1 MTSPPALSRVAVDE
15 AVSAERRRLADHVA
29 ELSDEQWSTA
39 SLCAAWTVRDVV
51 AHLTSTTR
59 TGVLR
64 IARAAVRAR
73 GSFDRME
80 IDLAAER
87 AAAHATP
94 ELVAQLRKSAETN
107 RRFPGSTPL
116 DPLMDLVVHGQD
128 IARPLG
134 RRYVSP
140 PEAVAA
146 SLTHVATTSFLG
158 GPKRLA
164 GLRLVSTDTGW
175 SLGDG
180 PEVSGGDID
189 LLLVASGRPSG
200 LAALAGPG
208 LATLTARLTG
218 GNPR

>member
-1 MTSPPALSRVAVDE
+1 MSSPPLSRDAVDQ

-29 ELSDEQWSTA
+29 DLTDAQWATG
-39 SLCAAWTVRDVV
+39 SLCAAWTARDVV
-51 AHLTSTTR
+51 AHLTTTTR

-80 IDLAAER
+80 IALAGER
-87 AAAHATP
+87 AAAHSTA
-94 ELVAQLRKSAETN
+94 ELVAQLRESAESS
-107 RRFPGSTPL
+107 RRFPGSAPV
-116 DPLMDLVVHGQD
+116 DPLMDLVIHGQD

-134 RRYVSP
+134 RSYVSP
-140 PEAVAA
+140 PEVVAT
-146 SLTHVATTSFLG
+146 SLAHVATSSFLG
-158 GPKRLA
+158 APRRLA
-164 GLRLVSTDTGW
+164 GLRIVSADTDW

-180 PEVSGGDID
+180 PEVIGPDID

-208 LATLTARLTG
+208 LATLTDRLTG